1 MARRAGEEVDVA
13 LREDPSGTSETTT
26 ALPAVSSVL
35 AVVAHPDD
43 ESFGLGAVLGELAR
57 RGAAVRLLCLTHGE
71 ASTLGPAC
79 EDLGA
84 TRASELAE
92 AGRELGLAGVE
103 LLDEPD
109 GHLAEVPL
117 DRLTGAVRRSI
128 ERVGP
133 ELLLVFD
140 EGGVTGHPDH
150 ARATEAAVAASGALP
165 VLAWSID
172 AGVARRLND
181 ELATAFVGRSG
192 AELDI
197 EAVVDRGQ
205 QARAITCHKSQAIDN
220 PVLWRRLALQGDR
233 ECLRWLRRPP
243 RAGTATA

>member
-1 MARRAGEEVDVA
+1 MAG
-13 LREDPSGTSETTT
+13 
-26 ALPAVSSVL
+26 AVGDGPFGYGSVL

-43 ESFGLGAVLGELAR
+43 ESFGLGALLCELAKR
-57 RGAAVRLLCLTHGE
+57 SAAVSVLCFTHGE

-84 TRASELAE
+84 TRAVELAE

-117 DRLTGAVRRSI
+117 ERLAGAVARAI
-128 ERVGP
+128 AAAAP

-150 ARATEAAVAASGALP
+150 ARATEAALAASDLP

-172 AGVARRLND
+172 EGVATRLNA
-181 ELATAFVGRSG
+181 ELATSFAGRSG
-192 AELDI
+192 DELDI
-197 EAVVDRGQ
+197 EVVVDRTS
-205 QARAITCHKSQAIDN
+205 QARAIACHTSQAIDN
-220 PVLWRRLALQGDR
+220 PVLWRRLELQGGR
-233 ECLRWLRRPP
+233 ECLRWLRPP
-243 RAGTATA
+243 PDARGGGPERAQRTRAIGQSWSP